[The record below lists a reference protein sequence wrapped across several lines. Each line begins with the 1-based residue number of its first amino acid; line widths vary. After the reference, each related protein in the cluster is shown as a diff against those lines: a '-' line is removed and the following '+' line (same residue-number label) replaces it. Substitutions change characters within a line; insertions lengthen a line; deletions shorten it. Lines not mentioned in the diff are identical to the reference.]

1 MRKILTL
8 AAAFLLSALPLAAQ
22 QWSIGVH
29 SGAYVFGD
37 FVERSLR
44 PVSGENPP
52 GGRIVMVLSAETRPG
67 LAFDI
72 ERDFAPRWAV
82 RIEGTFTSSSLAV
95 GEEGAGDDVTVD
107 AGELDVATF
116 TAPLVFRINPRGAF
130 RFHLMGGPAYAI
142 YRITGRPNSGGITP
156 FDETRAE
163 WGFIAGGGV
172 AWWLS
177 ERFAI
182 EGNFSDVSTSSPFH
196 REDFP
201 DVPGYNIPRP
211 HNVHTTAGLRYRF

>member
-1 MRKILTL
+1 MT
-8 AAAFLLSALPLAAQ
+8 AQ

-29 SGAYVFGD
+29 SGAYIFGD

-44 PVSGENPP
+44 PTT
-52 GGRIVMVLSAETRPG
+52 GGGPSEPIVMVLTAGTRPG
-67 LAFDI
+67 LAVDL
-72 ERDFAPRWAV
+72 ERELAPRWAV
-82 RIEGTFTSSSLAV
+82 RLEGTFTRSPMAV
-95 GEEGAGDDVTVD
+95 SERGDDDEVEVE

-142 YRITGRPNSGGITP
+142 YRISGRPNASGITP
-156 FDETRAE
+156 IDDTRTE
-163 WGFIAGGGV
+163 WGYIAGGGV

-177 ERFAI
+177 DRFAV
-182 EGNFSDVSTSSPFH
+182 EGNFSDVSTSSPFD

-201 DVPGYNIPRP
+201 SAPGFRIPRP
-211 HNVHTTAGLRYRF
+211 HNVHTTVGVRYRF